1 MVAAAIEVISNRYQ
15 ILDLIGSGG
24 MGAVYRAADR
34 LTGNIVALK
43 RVTVAAD
50 QLQFNTRIS
59 MTDSR
64 DFRMALA
71 QEFKMLA
78 TLRHPNIISVLDYG
92 FDDQR
97 QPYFTMDFLRN
108 AQPLVSYGRDTPL
121 ETRID
126 LITQTLQALAYLHR
140 RGIIHRDVKP
150 GNVVV
155 VEGQV
160 KVLDFGLAI
169 SREYLDK
176 SNDDGLNGTVAYM
189 APEVIQ
195 GFPPDESSD
204 LYAVGL
210 MAYELMTGQF
220 PFSIENFPQLVQQVL
235 NRHIDVSPIEN
246 TGVAEVVS
254 TLVTKDR
261 DFRYSDAHL
270 VIDDLRAALNQTT
283 IETPEIR
290 ESYLQAARFVGRDTE
305 FQQLTAAFK
314 QAIIGAGSGWLI
326 GGESGVGKS
335 RLLEEIRTHAL
346 VEGAQVVR
354 GQTTAER
361 AEAYGVWREVLRYL
375 VLYIQLTP
383 LEASVLKAIVPEI
396 STLIGYDVPDAP
408 EVDPQTS
415 RNRLFD
421 VIERVFLR
429 QAQPLVVMFEDL
441 QWADSESLDVIQRIS
456 PGIGRVPV
464 MLIGTYRDDERPDL
478 PKLIPT
484 MQVLK
489 LERFSTNAIS
499 ALSQAILGN
508 DVGRRTSLI
517 ELLQR
522 ETEGN
527 VFFIVEVLRALA
539 EEVGQLSLLKEAALP
554 ATVFAQGITTIIQRR
569 LDRVPQE
576 AQTLLQLAAVL
587 GRFPDTQ
594 VLQAATPDRDLGAWL
609 TLVSDT
615 AVLDVQDNRWRFAHD
630 KLREG
635 ILAGLSAEATRK
647 LHHQAAV
654 LTEQLYASSPE
665 HHGILAHHWAEA
677 GVPEKEYH
685 YSILA
690 GERALD
696 NKAFPT
702 AITYLERVLTLQP
715 SIPKE
720 TAHSEASLRQ
730 KLGDAHLSLG
740 QMSLGRTQLEHSLT
754 LRGYHIGKNQLQL
767 GLGILRAVSTQ
778 TLHRLLPRIFIKQR
792 QNIKREL
799 LEAADIY
806 DRLADIYFFGNDVF
820 RTLEAQTR
828 ALNLAEQAGGISKE
842 MARSYSS
849 MSTIAGSVRL
859 HGLAEKYIQLSNQL
873 IGQLDHIPT
882 EAYIWMA
889 YSLYYVGGGQ
899 WERLTEA
906 TTRSLK
912 ICNDIG
918 DTRVWGMNMI
928 VVSAGAQ
935 FQSQFKR
942 ARDLFA
948 ELREGG
954 TRIND
959 PTQTIVGMT
968 GQANNSFHLDDL
980 TQCWQIIYEAFD
992 QPEDLAG
999 NVHAKIQLY
1008 ALQGLLYLRMGD
1020 KEKALE
1026 LAGTADE
1033 ILAGELP
1040 TNPFSMMYFNYL
1052 SEIYLTLM
1060 AEGHKA
1066 AEMEKNAGRTLRG
1079 YNLFAGN
1086 FPIGRAGASRW
1097 KGLLAWQQ
1105 GKHEAARKIWDAG
1118 LAEAEK
1124 VKMPYEAALIHY
1136 EIGRHLEQ
1144 GSEERRQHL
1153 QQAHDL
1159 FVQLETPYDLERVKE
1174 IMD

>member
-1 MVAAAIEVISNRYQ
+1 
-15 ILDLIGSGG
+15 
-24 MGAVYRAADR
+24 MGAVYRAVDR
-34 LTGNIVALK
+34 LNGNVVALK
-43 RVTVAAD
+43 RVTVATD

-108 AQPLVSYGRDTPL
+108 AQPLVSYGRDASQ
-121 ETRID
+121 ETRVD
-126 LITQTLQALAYLHR
+126 LIIQTLQALAYLHR

-169 SREYLDK
+169 TREFLDT
-176 SNDDGLNGTVAYM
+176 SNDDGLNGTLAYM

-195 GFPPDESSD
+195 GAPPDESSD

-210 MAYELMTGQF
+210 MAYDLLAGSF
-220 PFSIENFPQLVQQVL
+220 PFETESFPKLVQQIL
-235 NRHIDVSPIEN
+235 NVYIDTSPIEN
-246 TGVAEVVS
+246 TSLAEVIS

-270 VIDDLRAALNQTT
+270 VIDDLRTALDQTT
-283 IETPEIR
+283 VENPEIR
-290 ESYLQAARFVGRDTE
+290 ESYLQAARFVGRDAE
-305 FQQLTAAFK
+305 YKQLTTAFK
-314 QAIIGAGSGWLI
+314 QASIGAGTGWLI

-335 RLLEEIRTHAL
+335 RLLEEMRTHAL

-375 VLYIQLTP
+375 ALYIQLTP

-396 STLIGYDVPDAP
+396 STFVGYDVPDAP

-441 QWADSESLDVIQRIS
+441 QWADSESLAVIQRIS

-464 MLIGTYRDDERPDL
+464 MLIGSYRDDERPDL
-478 PKLIPT
+478 PTLLPA

-508 DVGRRTSLI
+508 DVGRRSSLI
-517 ELLQR
+517 ELLER

-539 EEVGQLSLLKEAALP
+539 QEAGQLNLLKEAALP

-569 LDRVPQE
+569 LDRVPTE
-576 AQTLLQLAAVL
+576 AKNLLQLAAVL
-587 GRFPDTQ
+587 GRFPDIQ
-594 VLQAATPDRDLGAWL
+594 VLQAADPDRDLDSWL

-635 ILAGLSAEATRK
+635 ILAGLSVEETRQ
-647 LHHQAAV
+647 LHRQAAT
-654 LTEQLYASSPE
+654 LTEHFYASSPE
-665 HHGILAHHWAEA
+665 HYGILAHHWAEA

-690 GERALD
+690 SERAMD

-702 AITYLERVLTLQP
+702 AITYLERVLALQP

-720 TAHSEASLRQ
+720 VAKSEAYVRQ

-754 LRGYHIGKNQLQL
+754 LRGYHIGKNQFQL
-767 GLGILRAVSTQ
+767 GLGILRAVARQ
-778 TLHRLLPRIFIKQR
+778 TLHRLLPGQFVKQR
-792 QNIKREL
+792 QTINQDL

-842 MARSYSS
+842 LARSYSS

-859 HGLAEKYIQLSNQL
+859 SGVAEKYIQLSNKTSEQL
-873 IGQLDHIPT
+873 NHIPT

-899 WERLTEA
+899 WQRLTEA
-906 TTRSLK
+906 TERSLK
-912 ICNDIG
+912 ICNEIG
-918 DTRVWGMNMI
+918 DSRVWGMNMI

-980 TQCWQIIYEAFD
+980 NQCWKIIYEAFD

-1008 ALQGLLYLRMGD
+1008 ALQGLLQLRMGD
-1020 KEKALE
+1020 NEKALE
-1026 LAGTADE
+1026 LAKTADD

-1040 TNPFSMMYFNYL
+1040 TNPFSMLYFNYL
-1052 SEIYLTLM
+1052 AEIYLTLM
-1060 AEGHKA
+1060 
-1066 AEMEKNAGRTLRG
+1066 EMGYRTEEMAKNAARILRG
-1079 YNLFAGN
+1079 YSLFAGN
-1086 FPIGRAGASRW
+1086 FAIGRAGANRW
-1097 KGLLAWQQ
+1097 KGVLAWQQ
-1105 GKHEAARKIWDAG
+1105 GNPTAARKYWDTG
-1118 LAEAEK
+1118 LAEAQK
-1124 VKMPYEAALIHY
+1124 VQMPYEAALIHY
-1136 EIGRHLEQ
+1136 EIGRHLEK
-1144 GSEERRQHL
+1144 GSPERKQHL
-1153 QQAHDL
+1153 EQARDL
-1159 FVQLETPYDLERVKE
+1159 FTQLETPFDLNRVE
-1174 IMD
+1174 EVMD